1 MHFFIPSFFSLWA
14 LVVLL
19 SSECVADEDELEL
32 GYWLLGEEPAGGVD
46 CCIDCAAATLPAA
59 NRIKANA
66 PDGRFTGLSSSD
78 R

>member
-1 MHFFIPSFFSLWA
+1 MHFFISSFFSLRA
-14 LVVLL
+14 LLVLL
-19 SSECVADEDELEL
+19 SSCDADEDELEL